1 MVGDAQ
7 AHAGGPAGPVQGE
20 QDLLGRTRP
29 DLLRKGGE
37 LHLKEGD
44 AHRGGQMEDRPARGR
59 MDKADEGAPVVA
71 MLHWRDGTLAVETPD
86 LVQDRLAA
94 DPVLVDRPEFDLGV
108 RESRG
113 DRPQQR
119 PHVFL
124 KVSCCA
130 RSAKTWRGRGL
141 RRLPSRR
148 TRYAQPRYTLTGRPS
163 FWLIQAATV
172 RPSQ

>member
-1 MVGDAQ
+1 
-7 AHAGGPAGPVQGE
+7 
-20 QDLLGRTRP
+20 
-29 DLLRKGGE
+29 
-37 LHLKEGD
+37 
-44 AHRGGQMEDRPARGR
+44 
-59 MDKADEGAPVVA
+59 MDKADEVAPVVA
-71 MLHWRDGTLAVETPD
+71 IWHWGDGALAVETPG
-86 LVQDRLAA
+86 LVQDRLEA

-113 DRPQQR
+113 DRLQQR
-119 PHVFL
+119 PQVFL

-141 RRLPSRR
+141 RRFPSKR